1 MEPRTG
7 GKMNK
12 LIRTSCAVAL
22 GVQMVSGTQFVY
34 AQQAET
40 QQTQQQMVEPQQ
52 PAQIAQAASEPV
64 TTEQQQPTQV
74 VQATPEI
81 TLEKV
86 EITGSSIKR
95 VEAETALPVEVL
107 TRETIERLG
116 VTNAEQLM
124 MDITSTTGVGG
135 LVTAQNAG
143 QQTYGQSAVSLRGLG
158 AQRTLVLVNGRRLAN
173 FAPSSPPSVDIN
185 AIPTSAIDRVEILQ
199 DGASS
204 VYGSDAVAGVINVIL
219 RKNYQGFEGSGYVG
233 TPTHPGGG
241 QIEKLGFVTGFG
253 DYNEDRFNWLISA
266 DAEHDNPL
274 YGYSRSFANSSWDQA
289 IYDSSATPSGNVSGP
304 WVIGVPYGLQPNISA
319 IASVGYGNPLQATN
333 NCASGGP
340 QQKLDTSNAFQAAGI
355 VTCRFNAAWFVPL
368 VPDID
373 RVDLVSNFSFKLNAS
388 TKLYSE
394 LLYAHTRT
402 VLQEQP
408 SPYNPDFFTTDTAFK
423 GSGFDPTLLILP
435 SNPYYPSAW
444 LKSVAGTVFGAPL
457 GGLGPAA
464 LNGATP
470 NMVGQPIAVTYRA
483 YDGGPRVHTDLADQ
497 FRLIA
502 GINGTAGAWEYDAA
516 LMFNQSRVEE
526 DTNDGYQLMLPLVKL
541 LDGAQS
547 GPNAFDPWVY
557 PQNPTLAA
565 QIRGTN
571 YDGMVANS
579 VYSTSSADGKVTRS
593 LATLPGG
600 SMELA
605 VGADFV
611 RESFDLESSGPAQ
624 LGDISGYGN
633 PILPF
638 SHQRL
643 DEAAYAEI
651 DAPFVRM
658 LEADLSVRFD
668 HYEAT
673 GSATSPKISFRFQPV
688 DQVVMRA
695 SAGKG
700 FRAPSLVELYQ
711 PDFVGTTAIIPDP
724 GNHNIPG
731 QYPEEF
737 GGNANLKPEKST
749 QDSIGF
755 VIEPNKHFSFSED
768 YFSIRVYDA
777 IENLSP
783 GSVLLLALHG
793 VSPYTSEVQRNP
805 LTNTLLLVQTLNL
818 NIGTESAAGWETNF
832 RWRSDDYS
840 FGRITTTLTGTYM
853 SRFDVSQPDGTVQ
866 HSVAKTVD
874 QFDNALTATQNGGV
888 VMRWRHNLEALL
900 EEHNWS
906 ASIIQHYQAGY
917 ADATDNLGNPHN
929 VGSFSTYDLEYA
941 YTAMKNVRL
950 QLGVKNIL
958 DTPPPV
964 IAGTGVYFQGG
975 YDPTYYDARARFVY
989 ASLTYKFK

>member
-1 MEPRTG
+1 MERRTG
-7 GKMNK
+7 GKMK
-12 LIRTSCAVAL
+12 TLIRASCAVAL
-22 GVQMVSGTQFVY
+22 GVGVISDAPFAF
-34 AQQAET
+34 AQQTESQLA
-40 QQTQQQMVEPQQ
+40 QQQP
-52 PAQIAQAASEPV
+52 S
-64 TTEQQQPTQV
+64 EQQQPTQV
-74 VQATPEI
+74 AQAAPEQ

-95 VEAETALPVEVL
+95 LEAETSLPVEVL
-107 TRETIERLG
+107 TRDTIERLG
-116 VTNAEQLM
+116 VTNTEQLM

-158 AQRTLVLVNGRRLAN
+158 AQRTLVLVDGRRLAN

-199 DGASS
+199 DGASG

-219 RKNYQGFEGSGYVG
+219 RKTYQGFEGSAYVG
-233 TPTHPGGG
+233 TPSHSGGG
-241 QIEKLGFVTGFG
+241 QIEKVGFVTGFG
-253 DYNEDRFNWLISA
+253 DYNEDRFNWMVSA

-274 YGYSRSFANSSWDQA
+274 YGYSRQFANSSWDQL
-289 IYDSSATPSGNVSGP
+289 YFDTSATPSGNVVGP
-304 WVIGVPYGLQPNISA
+304 WAIGTPYGLQPNLSPFG
-319 IASVGYGNPLQATN
+319 SFGYGNPLQATN
-333 NCASGGP
+333 NCPSGGP
-340 QQKLDTSNAFQAAGI
+340 QQKLDSDNATQALGI

-373 RVDLVSNFSFKLNAS
+373 RVDLVSNLSFKLSAT
-388 TKLYSE
+388 TKLYGE

-402 VLQEQP
+402 MLQEQP
-408 SPYNPDFFTTDTAFK
+408 SPYNPDFFSTDTAFQ
-423 GSGFDPTLLILP
+423 GSGVPATLLIYP
-435 SNPYYPSAW
+435 TNPYYPSAW
-444 LKSVAGTVFGAPL
+444 LTSVAGTTFGGAPV
-457 GGLGPAA
+457 PAM
-464 LNGATP
+464 N
-470 NMVGQPIAVTYRA
+470 GQPIAVTYRA

-497 FRLIA
+497 LRLIA
-502 GINGTAGAWEYDAA
+502 GVTGTAGAWDYDAA

-526 DTNDGYQLMLPLVKL
+526 DTNDGYQLMLPLAKL

-565 QIRGTN
+565 EIQGTN
-571 YDGMVANS
+571 YNGMVAK
-579 VYSTSSADGKVTRS
+579 STYNTSTADGKLTRS

-605 VGADFV
+605 VGADVV
-611 RESFDLESSGPAQ
+611 RETFDLEASGPAQ

-643 DEAAYAEI
+643 DEAVFAEI
-651 DAPFVRM
+651 DAPFSRM
-658 LEADLSVRFD
+658 IEGDLAVRFD
-668 HYEAT
+668 HYEGI
-673 GSATSPKISFRFQPV
+673 GSQTSPKLSLRFQPV
-688 DQVVMRA
+688 EQLVLRA
-695 SAGKG
+695 SAGRG

-711 PDFVGTTAIIPDP
+711 PEFVGTTAIIPDP
-724 GNHNIPG
+724 GNHNVVN

-737 GGNANLKPEKST
+737 GGNPNLKPEKST

-755 VIEPNKHFSFSED
+755 VLEPNKHFSFSAD
-768 YFSIRVYDA
+768 YFSIRVYNA

-783 GSVLLLALHG
+783 GEVLQLALEG
-793 VSPYTSEVQRNP
+793 ISPYTSEVQRNP
-805 LTNTLLLVQTLNL
+805 ITNELLLVQTLNL
-818 NIGTESAAGWETNF
+818 NIGTESVAGWETNF
-832 RWRSDDYS
+832 RWRSNDYS

-853 SRFDVSQPDGTVQ
+853 SRFDVGQPDGSVQ
-866 HSVAKTVD
+866 HSVAATVD
-874 QFDNALTATQNGGV
+874 QNDNALVATENGGV

-900 EEHNWS
+900 EEHDW
-906 ASIIQHYQAGY
+906 AFSIIQHFQTGY

-929 VGSFSTYDLEYA
+929 VGSFSTYDAQYA
-941 YTAMKNVRL
+941 YTGMKNIKLEV
-950 QLGVKNIL
+950 GVKNIF
-958 DTPPPV
+958 DTPPP
-964 IAGTGVYFQGG
+964 IIIGTGVYFQGG
-975 YDPTYYDARARFVY
+975 YDPTYYDARMRFIY

>member
-1 MEPRTG
+1 
-7 GKMNK
+7 MNK
-12 LIRTSCAVAL
+12 LIGAPCAVAL
-22 GVQMVSGTQFVY
+22 GVGAILGLQVAR
-34 AQQAET
+34 AQQSDLE
-40 QQTQQQMVEPQQ
+40 QTEPQQ
-52 PAQIAQAASEPV
+52 TA
-64 TTEQQQPTQV
+64 QQPTQFA
-74 VQATPEI
+74 QAPEQL
-81 TLEKV
+81 LEKV

-95 VEAETALPVEVL
+95 VEGETALPVEVL
-107 TRETIERLG
+107 TREAIDRLG

-124 MDITSTTGVGG
+124 MDITSTSGVGG
-135 LVTAQNAG
+135 LVTAQNAA
-143 QQTYGQSAVSLRGLG
+143 QQTFGQSSVSLRGLG
-158 AQRTLVLVNGRRLAN
+158 AKRTLVLVDGRRLAN
-173 FAPSSPPSVDIN
+173 FAPSNPPSVDIN

-233 TPTHPGGG
+233 TPTHSGGG
-241 QIEKLGFVTGFG
+241 QIEKIGFVTGFG
-253 DYNEDRFNWLISA
+253 DYNEDRFNWLLSA

-274 YGYSRSFANSSWDQA
+274 YGYSRQFANSSWDQA
-289 IYDSSATPSGNVSGP
+289 YYDTSATPSGNVVGP
-304 WVIGVPYGLQPNISA
+304 WVIGTPYGLQPSLS
-319 IASVGYGNPLQATN
+319 SVGSFGYGNPLYAPQLGAN
-333 NCASGGP
+333 NCGSGGP
-340 QQKLDTSNAFQAAGI
+340 QQKLDSSNFAQSYGI

-373 RVDLVSNFSFKLNAS
+373 RVDLVSNLSFKLNAT

-408 SPYNPDFFTTDTAFK
+408 SPYNPDFFSTDTAFK
-423 GSGFDPTLLILP
+423 GSGVDPTLLILP

-444 LKSVAGTVFGAPL
+444 LTSVAGTIFGAGI
-457 GGLGPAA
+457 GGVGPCPAPPPA
-464 LNGATP
+464 TCPTPAMNGK
-470 NMVGQPIAVTYRA
+470 PIAVTYRA
-483 YDGGPRVHTDLADQ
+483 YDGGPRVHTDSADQ
-497 FRLIA
+497 FRIL
-502 GINGTAGAWEYDAA
+502 GGVNGTAGAWEYDVA

-565 QIRGTN
+565 EIRGTN

-611 RESFDLESSGPAQ
+611 RESFDLEASGPAQ

-658 LEADLSVRFD
+658 LEGDLSVRFD

-673 GSATSPKISFRFQPV
+673 GSATSPKISFRFQPM
-688 DQVVMRA
+688 DQVVLRA
-695 SAGKG
+695 SAGRG
-700 FRAPSLVELYQ
+700 FRAPSLIELYQ
-711 PDFVGTTAIIPDP
+711 PEFVGTTAIIPDP
-724 GNHNIPG
+724 GNHGAVN

-737 GGNANLKPEKST
+737 GGNPNLKPEKST
-749 QDSIGF
+749 QDAIGF
-755 VIEPNKHFSFSED
+755 VLEPNKHLSLSAD
-768 YFSIRVYDA
+768 YFSIRVYNA
-777 IENLSP
+777 IETLSP
-783 GSVLLLALHG
+783 GEVLELALQG

-805 LTNTLLLVQTLNL
+805 LTNALLLVQTLNL

-840 FGRITTTLTGTYM
+840 FGRVTTTLTGTYM
-853 SRFDVSQPDGTVQ
+853 SRFDVSQPDGSVQ
-866 HSVAKTVD
+866 HSVAKSVD

-888 VMRWRHNLEALL
+888 IMRWRHNLEALL

-906 ASIIQHYQAGY
+906 ASLIQHFQTGY

-929 VGSFSTYDLEYA
+929 VGSFATYDAEYA
-941 YTAMKNVRL
+941 YTGMKNIRL
-950 QLGVKNIL
+950 QLGVKNIF
-958 DTPPPV
+958 DTPPP
-964 IAGTGVYFQGG
+964 INIGTGVYFQGG
-975 YDPTYYDARARFVY
+975 YDPTYYDARMRFIY